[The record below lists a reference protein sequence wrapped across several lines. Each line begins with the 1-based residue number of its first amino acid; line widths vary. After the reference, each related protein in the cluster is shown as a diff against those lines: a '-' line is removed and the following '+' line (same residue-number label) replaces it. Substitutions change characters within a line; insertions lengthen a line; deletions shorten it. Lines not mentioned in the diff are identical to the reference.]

1 MIIFVPTPLPS
12 DVKRD
17 GFGKTMRILEV
28 LLREHQRH
36 ISNAHFDRSAVS
48 EHAHVVRHG
57 VNRNGA
63 PVLDHRSNR
72 REGKIKETLHIRR
85 QVEIRPS

>member
-1 MIIFVPTPLPS
+1 M
-12 DVKRD
+12 KRD
-17 GFGKTMRILEV
+17 ALGKTMRNLEV
-28 LLREHQRH
+28 PLREHQRH
-36 ISNAHFDRSAVS
+36 ISNAQFNGSAVS
-48 EHAHVVRHG
+48 ETAHVVGHG